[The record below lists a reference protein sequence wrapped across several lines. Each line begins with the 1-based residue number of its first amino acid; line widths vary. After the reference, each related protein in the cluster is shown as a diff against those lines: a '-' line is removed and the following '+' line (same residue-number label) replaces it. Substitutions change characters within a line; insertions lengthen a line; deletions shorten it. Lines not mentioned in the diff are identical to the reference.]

1 MPTKKTAPPPTAKS
15 IASHVKK
22 HARQVKN
29 IQKLRHGDMSNV
41 REAEYAGHRIVVR
54 TSYEIEVDGRM
65 VMGHLGV
72 TNDGKVHYHPIP
84 NLSFASAID
93 MVKKLIDIFP
103 DDFTSMGTGE
113 MTGMHVKTRK
123 TRRSSTHKK

>member
-1 MPTKKTAPPPTAKS
+1 MPTKRTAPPPTAKS
-15 IASHVKK
+15 IASYVKK
-22 HARQVKN
+22 RARQVKN
-29 IQKLRHGDMSNV
+29 IQKVRHGDMSNV

-93 MVKKLIDIFP
+93 MAKKLIDIFP
-103 DDFTSMGTGE
+103 DDFTAMGTGE
-113 MTGMHVKTRK
+113 MTGMHMKTKK
-123 TRRSSTHKK
+123 TRRASTHKK

>member
-1 MPTKKTAPPPTAKS
+1 MPTKRTAPPPTPKS
-15 IASHVKK
+15 IASHVRK
-22 HARQVKN
+22 HASQVRK
-29 IQKLRHGDMSNV
+29 IQKLRHEDMANV
-41 REAEYAGHRIVVR
+41 REAEYDGHHIVVR

-84 NLSFASAID
+84 NFAFASAID

-103 DDFTSMGTGE
+103 DDFASIATGA
-113 MTGMHVKTRK
+113 MAGMHMKK
-123 TRRSSTHKK
+123 KKPRRASAHKK